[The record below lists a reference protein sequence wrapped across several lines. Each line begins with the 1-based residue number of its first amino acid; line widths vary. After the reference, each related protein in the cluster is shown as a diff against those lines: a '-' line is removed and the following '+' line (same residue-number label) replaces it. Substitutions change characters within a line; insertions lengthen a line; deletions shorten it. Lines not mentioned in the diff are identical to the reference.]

1 MASVGFPGL
10 ARSHT
15 LSTSHTYGYAYR
27 PPTKNSLPTILFLH
41 GFPSSSYDWRHQI
54 NFFTQEGYG
63 VLAPDLLGYGNTSK
77 PIALEAY
84 KTKRIAAEILELLD
98 HEGINK
104 VHAVGHDT
112 GCNLLSR
119 LANYC
124 PNRLLTATFLD
135 VPYSK
140 PGEHF
145 DLKAVN
151 ALTRRFLG
159 YERFGYL
166 EFFARSDAGGIIDQH
181 SDSFFTLFYTADPSL
196 WVEHLGPRGA
206 MEAWLLQDKKV
217 PDPSYVTETERQVH
231 QTIMRNSH
239 TSALQ
244 WYRALLGNINEQ
256 DELQA
261 NLDPVLSMPVLMICP
276 QPSKLE
282 LPGVEEQMKRA
293 TKDFTF
299 RRVSTTGHWVQL
311 EAPDEINSILREF
324 FERVGRYV

>member
-1 MASVGFPGL
+1 MASVAFPGL

-15 LSTSHTYGYAYR
+15 LSTSHTYGYAYH
-27 PPTKNSLPTILFLH
+27 PPNKSSLPTILFLH
-41 GFPSSSYDWRHQI
+41 GFPSSCYDWRHQI

-77 PIALEAY
+77 PTALEAY
-84 KTKRIAAEILELLD
+84 KTKRMAAEILELLD

-119 LANYC
+119 LANYS
-124 PNRLLTATFLD
+124 PSRLLTVTFLG

-151 ALTRRFLG
+151 AQTRQFLG
-159 YERFGYL
+159 CELFGYL
-166 EFFARSDAGGIIDQH
+166 EFFTRSDAGRILDQH
-181 SDSFFTLFYTADPSL
+181 SDSFFTLFYPADPSL
-196 WVEHLGPRGA
+196 WVEHVGPTRA
-206 MEAWLLQDKKV
+206 MEAWLLQDKKG
-217 PDPSYVTETERQVH
+217 PEPRYVTKTERQIH
-231 QTIMRNSH
+231 QAIMRNGH

-244 WYRALLGNINEQ
+244 WYRALIGNINEQ

-261 NLDPVLSMPVLMICP
+261 ELDPALSMPVLMVRP

-282 LPGVEEQMKRA
+282 LPGVEEQMKQVTR
-293 TKDFTF
+293 DFTF
-299 RRVSTTGHWVQL
+299 RRVSTMGHWVQL
-311 EAPDEINSILREF
+311 EAPDEINSTLKEF
-324 FERVGRYV
+324 FER